1 MNKELGTRS
10 YAILS
15 ALLVLAGASSSP
27 AIAQTSGG
35 IPKSYFEAL
44 EDQRENSRT
53 RFANSL
59 DAPQPAP
66 AAATATVETERSAAE
81 PALVTRTPSEEC
93 LRASAR
99 GISAGTV
106 EGLTAGLSAGGLGLV
121 IVPLAVT
128 AVAGL
133 WRGTKSAGLQHQS
146 AIDE

>member
-15 ALLVLAGASSSP
+15 ALLVVAGASSSP

-53 RFANSL
+53 RFANSHV
-59 DAPQPAP
+59 PQPAP

-81 PALVTRTPSEEC
+81 PALVTRTPSEEF